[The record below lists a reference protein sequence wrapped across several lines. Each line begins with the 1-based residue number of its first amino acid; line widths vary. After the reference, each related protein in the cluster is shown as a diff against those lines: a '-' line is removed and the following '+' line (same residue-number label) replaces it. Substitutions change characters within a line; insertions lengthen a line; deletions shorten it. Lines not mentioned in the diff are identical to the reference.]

1 VGVGEFLAVAWSDG
15 VVRVHGL
22 EGNKAVQHIR
32 VCDAAAAAPGAEIRH
47 VSWVRNLTGEGRRK
61 KREGGKEAR
70 REERMLLLDGESKG
84 DLAVDLPRELT
95 FLEVETALPKLPPLA
110 VTGGSG

>member
-1 VGVGEFLAVAWSDG
+1 VGGVGEFLAVAWSDG
-15 VVRVHGL
+15 VVRVHVL

-32 VCDAAAAAPGAEIRH
+32 VCDAAAAAAGAEIRH
-47 VSWVRNLTGEGRRK
+47 VAWVRNLTGEGRRK
-61 KREGGKEAR
+61 KRDGGKEAR
-70 REERMLLLDGESKG
+70 QERMLLLDGESKG

>member
-1 VGVGEFLAVAWSDG
+1 MDAGEFLAVAWSDG

-32 VCDAAAAAPGAEIRH
+32 ICDAAAGAKIGF
-47 VSWVRNLTGEGRRK
+47 VAWAKNVTGEGGMRRK
-61 KREGGKEAR
+61 QGGKAGLQ
-70 REERMLLLDGESKG
+70 ERMLLLDGERKG
-84 DLAVDLPRELT
+84 DLAVDLPWELT

>member
-1 VGVGEFLAVAWSDG
+1 MAWSDG

-32 VCDAAAAAPGAEIRH
+32 VCDAAAAAAAGAEIRH
-47 VSWVRNLTGEGRRK
+47 VAWVRNLTGEGRRK
-61 KREGGKEAR
+61 KREVGKGSR
-70 REERMLLLDGESKG
+70 QERMMLLDGERKG

-95 FLEVETALPKLPPLA
+95 FLEVETSLPKLPPLA